1 MENYFLFRFVVIVVA
16 NVVVV
21 VVLYHFGLHRFQ
33 LIRIWRRKS
42 ELTLYSCLKTGVTN
56 NTEKASVK
64 DRR

>member
-21 VVLYHFGLHRFQ
+21 VVLYHFGLQHRFQ

-42 ELTLYSCLKTGVTN
+42 ELTYFPV
-56 NTEKASVK
+56 
-64 DRR
+64 

>member
-21 VVLYHFGLHRFQ
+21 VVLYHFVLHRFQ

-42 ELTLYSCLKTGVTN
+42 ELTYFPV
-56 NTEKASVK
+56 
-64 DRR
+64 